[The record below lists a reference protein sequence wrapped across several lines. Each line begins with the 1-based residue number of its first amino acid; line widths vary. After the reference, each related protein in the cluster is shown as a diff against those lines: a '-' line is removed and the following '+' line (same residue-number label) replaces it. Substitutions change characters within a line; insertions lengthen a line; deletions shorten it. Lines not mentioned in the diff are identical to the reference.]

1 MEKNTK
7 NKYDSIKT
15 EHKIYPKPNWD
26 EQIQSRTIAINKNK
40 MKHEKVLLS
49 AKVRVDFINDK
60 KKKNWMNDCSV
71 STQIS
76 THPGK
81 HEFIM
86 FF

>member
-60 KKKNWMNDCSV
+60 KKKLDEWLLSQYTDFHTSRKTWV
-71 STQIS
+71 YYV
-76 THPGK
+76 
-81 HEFIM
+81 F
-86 FF
+86 